1 VRPLRRV
8 PGGRNLRAP
17 ARRQAADIELADG
30 QLNLARQALCLQA
43 GETLG
48 GVDDDIQF
56 SRAESGSAKQDQGE
70 AEVTKQHAAIL
81 PDSPLAWPS
90 LAASF
95 ADCLAALAK
104 NARQKLRQ
112 WCGTERAFKDRTLE
126 RMMAN
131 LEQHVSV
138 YSQALNL
145 RTQRHQV
152 LASNIAN
159 ADTPNYKARDF
170 NFTTAMQNALSGR
183 AQAGGIAL
191 ATTSAGHI
199 SGGSGSGAA
208 QLQFR
213 KETQSAVDG
222 NTVDMDV
229 ERAQIT
235 DNAMQYQIL
244 TQLIGDKFKGI
255 RSALASTN
263 SKVQS

>member
-1 VRPLRRV
+1 
-8 PGGRNLRAP
+8 
-17 ARRQAADIELADG
+17 
-30 QLNLARQALCLQA
+30 
-43 GETLG
+43 
-48 GVDDDIQF
+48 
-56 SRAESGSAKQDQGE
+56 
-70 AEVTKQHAAIL
+70 
-81 PDSPLAWPS
+81 
-90 LAASF
+90 
-95 ADCLAALAK
+95 
-104 NARQKLRQ
+104 
-112 WCGTERAFKDRTLE
+112 
-126 RMMAN
+126 MAN
-131 LEQHVSV
+131 LEQHLSV

-145 RTQRHQV
+145 RTQRHQA

-170 NFTTAMQNALSGR
+170 NFEAAMQNALSGR
-183 AQAGGIAL
+183 AQVGGIAL

-199 SGGSGSGAA
+199 SGGSGSGNA
-208 QLQFR
+208 QLQYR

-263 SKVQS
+263 S

>member
-1 VRPLRRV
+1 
-8 PGGRNLRAP
+8 
-17 ARRQAADIELADG
+17 
-30 QLNLARQALCLQA
+30 
-43 GETLG
+43 
-48 GVDDDIQF
+48 
-56 SRAESGSAKQDQGE
+56 
-70 AEVTKQHAAIL
+70 
-81 PDSPLAWPS
+81 
-90 LAASF
+90 
-95 ADCLAALAK
+95 
-104 NARQKLRQ
+104 
-112 WCGTERAFKDRTLE
+112 
-126 RMMAN
+126 MAN
-131 LEQHVSV
+131 LEQHLSV

-170 NFTTAMQNALSGR
+170 NFESAMQNAMSGR
-183 AQAGGIAL
+183 AQAGGISL

-199 SGGSGSGAA
+199 GGGSGSGTA

-263 SKVQS
+263 S